1 MDWNS
6 NASLDVL
13 FKKVTCFEP
22 IANNEESIERKAIGI
37 CSLKEKYDWSKHD
50 KLYDSSDE
58 DDTLDEC
65 IDFYYDDMSVGTIV
79 DDYVMPTTYSD
90 DHDWG
95 DNDNIC
101 PDLENMFDASNE
113 SMFDDINYN

>member
-1 MDWNS
+1 MSLFCNPSFDW
-6 NASLDVL
+6 L

-22 IANNEESIERKAIGI
+22 IANNKETIERKAIGI

-58 DDTLDEC
+58 DDTLDEF
-65 IDFYYDDMSVGTIV
+65 IAFYGDDMSVGTIE
-79 DDYVMPTTYSD
+79 DDFVMPTTYCN

-101 PDLENMFDASNE
+101 FILPTC
-113 SMFDDINYN
+113 